1 MLEIQHQTNDC
12 KLCGRVC
19 ENGEKLANSHIIPNS
34 FFKKYQGEKK
44 PAIILSNTKG
54 EFPKRSPNGIYDPT
68 ILCLNCESKYFQEVD
83 DYGACIL
90 LNDTSSYFSDE
101 ISVTGHRFI
110 QSEKVDQILLFRFF
124 ISVLWRAS
132 VSKDNF
138 FNRVKLGPY
147 EKVAAEVILHP
158 ELEVPATFGVVLSIW
173 GGLADADNG
182 IMMDPF
188 REKWNGANAYRFYFG
203 RFVAYIKVDRLDFS
217 GVLAGKGLNQSSQL
231 VVIERDIF
239 QSKDGFAM
247 KQTAIEALRNK
258 ERNIKRR

>member
-132 VSKDNF
+132 VSKDKF

-147 EKVAAEVILHP
+147 EKAAAEVILHP

-188 REKWNGANAYRFYFG
+188 REKWNGVNAYRFYFG